1 MKRKWI
7 RVLMSLAVVFGMV
20 TALSFSGGAAEFV
33 KLDEKCSLTVI
44 PGNFTGEGNAW
55 LAEQLD
61 NASVV
66 IDLYRVADAVPNKAG
81 GLGYDGYQFELEE
94 QYEGEEGL
102 QLAEHMTN
110 ADWRQQAQKAAR
122 IALGITMDADTGA
135 VSGTVQTPPVRMNE
149 SVKQEIGEL
158 DAGLYLLIARRGG
171 AGDPDVTYNDV
182 AAYTA
187 VSRDSDGTEQI
198 VTMADSPDCV
208 FSFEPELI
216 ALPGKEPY
224 VDAEGNPVSNTANPG
239 PWLYHMEPVLKAR
252 AQMRYGSLQIRK
264 ELPEFETVAGENIP
278 RPVTFIFEI
287 NAVWEDRISGAGGQ
301 KEYKDVVA
309 IDFTGAGS
317 ETAYRPGEELLLPV
331 GARVT
336 VKEVYSGPGY
346 SPYPD
351 GTEDGT
357 DREAYEQTTLITEAE
372 QIFEVTFTNYYN
384 RRHVDGHGITN
395 RFTYNAEQDRWIWTS
410 VHADGTVGGEGSQEG
425 TASSDNSPQE
435 NHQTP
440 ADETV
445 DTP

>member
-1 MKRKWI
+1 MKHKWTQ
-7 RVLMSLAVVFGMV
+7 VLMSLAAVFGMV
-20 TALSFSGGAAEFV
+20 TALSFSGGAAESV
-33 KLDEKCSLTVI
+33 NLDEKCSLTVI
-44 PGNFTGEGNAW
+44 PGNFTGDGSGW

-66 IDLYRVADAVPNKAG
+66 IDLYRVAGVIPGKAG
-81 GLGYDGYQFELEE
+81 GFGYDGYQFELEA
-94 QYEGEEGL
+94 QYAGEEGL
-102 QLAEHMTN
+102 QITEHMTN
-110 ADWRQQAQKAAR
+110 ADWRQQSQKAAR
-122 IALGITMDADTGA
+122 IALGITTDAEGA
-135 VSGTVQTPPVRMNE
+135 VSGTVQTPPVRMEE
-149 SVKQEIGEL
+149 SVKQEIGGL

-171 AGDPDVTYNDV
+171 AGDPDVTYGDV

-198 VTMADSPDCV
+198 ATMANASDCV

-264 ELPEFETVAGENIP
+264 ELLEFETMAGESIP

-287 NAVWEDRISGAGGQ
+287 NAVWEDRISGVGGQ
-301 KEYKDVVA
+301 REYKDVVA

-317 ETAYRPGEELLLPV
+317 ETAYRPGEELKLPV
-331 GARVT
+331 GAQVT
-336 VKEVYSGPGY
+336 VKEIYSGPGY

-351 GTEDGT
+351 AAEDDT
-357 DREAYEQTTLITEAE
+357 HREAFEKTTVITDTE

-395 RFTYNAEQDRWIWTS
+395 HFTYDAEQDRWIWTS
-410 VHADGTVGGEGSQEG
+410 VHADGTVGGEGSQGG
-425 TASSDNSPQE
+425 TEASDSSPQE
-435 NHQTP
+435 NQQTS
-440 ADETV
+440 ADGSEG
-445 DTP
+445 TP